1 MNYKEIKTTIINK
14 DIEPIYFLM
23 GNEPYYIDK
32 LCNQFSKDLLTPEEQ
47 EFNQITLYGKEITP
61 EQIISESKQFP
72 FGSEKRLVIVK
83 EAQEVKN
90 IEKLDT
96 YLDAPQPSTVLVICY
111 KGKSIDK
118 RKTFGKNLAK
128 KCVVFES
135 NKLYND
141 KIPGWISSYIKKKGY
156 QINDTAI
163 AVLSEYLGND
173 LAKITNELEKLTLA
187 IKKEEEITTELIE
200 HHIGISK
207 DYNVFELQNAL
218 GEKNILKANQIVN
231 HFSKNTKNHHI
242 VQILSALFSFF
253 QKIMIYHFLKD
264 KSNSAASSA
273 LKVNPFFISQ
283 YQIGARNYNKRQLF
297 QIFKYLKQYDLKS
310 KGVNNTSTD
319 KEGLLKEL
327 IFKILHA

>member
-1 MNYKEIKTTIINK
+1 MQE
-14 DIEPIYFLM
+14 
-23 GNEPYYIDK
+23 GG
-32 LCNQFSKDLLTPEEQ
+32 EE
-47 EFNQITLYGKEITP
+47 EE
-61 EQIISESKQFP
+61 ESE
-72 FGSEKRLVIVK
+72 
-83 EAQEVKN
+83 EV
-90 IEKLDT
+90 EL
-96 YLDAPQPSTVLVICY
+96 
-111 KGKSIDK
+111 SI
-118 RKTFGKNLAK
+118 
-128 KCVVFES
+128 
-135 NKLYND
+135 
-141 KIPGWISSYIKKKGY
+141 
-156 QINDTAI
+156 
-163 AVLSEYLGND
+163 
-173 LAKITNELEKLTLA
+173 ELEM
-187 IKKEEEITTELIE
+187 EEEITTELIE